1 MTTSTIATQ
10 LEPSPAL
17 PITPSWAIPSGQG
30 TVTLWGTVLQVV
42 LFWCTKCVLR
52 KEGGPW
58 GDRGQHDSCSSPMQ
72 TSFQQPGDRGKA
84 LCQLAPPLR
93 HRSKKHC
100 TPFFTF
106 LFFFFFP
113 FGLIWVFL
121 SFEICSGIR
130 SRFLLTWQCL
140 LGFRASFEIS
150 VLCLFSSPS
159 HFCWRAHDN
168 AVLW

>member
-72 TSFQQPGDRGKA
+72 TSFQQPGDRGQA

-113 FGLIWVFL
+113 LWFD
-121 SFEICSGIR
+121 
-130 SRFLLTWQCL
+130 
-140 LGFRASFEIS
+140 LGFPVFWNLFRNKKQIS
-150 VLCLFSSPS
+150 TDMTMSAWLQSQFWNFS
-159 HFCWRAHDN
+159 
-168 AVLW
+168 AVPV